1 MSSMMNS
8 RAAGSEG
15 SLIGVHGID
24 WNCPLFQSS
33 CLFLFSHFVMFMYR
47 FYDFIVVTFFLL
59 LINHGM
65 LTPYLMDNFNRMRN
79 VTSDIQ
85 LNKGSNIQMIIT
97 KPSILLCLLLWTYRL
112 AIILIGDDFGRSNE
126 KGRNLRNFSYK

>member
-1 MSSMMNS
+1 
-8 RAAGSEG
+8 
-15 SLIGVHGID
+15 
-24 WNCPLFQSS
+24 
-33 CLFLFSHFVMFMYR
+33 MFMYR

-59 LINHGM
+59 LINHRM

-97 KPSILLCLLLWTYRL
+97 KPSILLCLLL
-112 AIILIGDDFGRSNE
+112 
-126 KGRNLRNFSYK
+126 

>member
-1 MSSMMNS
+1 
-8 RAAGSEG
+8 
-15 SLIGVHGID
+15 
-24 WNCPLFQSS
+24 
-33 CLFLFSHFVMFMYR
+33 MFMYR

-65 LTPYLMDNFNRMRN
+65 LTPFLMDNFNRMRN

-97 KPSILLCLLLWTYRL
+97 KPSILLCLLL
-112 AIILIGDDFGRSNE
+112 
-126 KGRNLRNFSYK
+126 

>member
-1 MSSMMNS
+1 M
-8 RAAGSEG
+8 
-15 SLIGVHGID
+15 
-24 WNCPLFQSS
+24 
-33 CLFLFSHFVMFMYR
+33 FLFSHFVMFMYR

-97 KPSILLCLLLWTYRL
+97 KPSILLCLLL
-112 AIILIGDDFGRSNE
+112 
-126 KGRNLRNFSYK
+126 

>member
-1 MSSMMNS
+1 
-8 RAAGSEG
+8 
-15 SLIGVHGID
+15 
-24 WNCPLFQSS
+24 
-33 CLFLFSHFVMFMYR
+33 MFMYR

-79 VTSDIQ
+79 VTSGIQ

-97 KPSILLCLLLWTYRL
+97 KPSILLCLLL
-112 AIILIGDDFGRSNE
+112 
-126 KGRNLRNFSYK
+126 

>member
-1 MSSMMNS
+1 
-8 RAAGSEG
+8 
-15 SLIGVHGID
+15 
-24 WNCPLFQSS
+24 
-33 CLFLFSHFVMFMYR
+33 MFMYR

-65 LTPYLMDNFNRMRN
+65 LTPFLMDNFNRMRN

-97 KPSILLCLLLWTYRL
+97 KPCILLCLLL
-112 AIILIGDDFGRSNE
+112 
-126 KGRNLRNFSYK
+126 

>member
-1 MSSMMNS
+1 
-8 RAAGSEG
+8 
-15 SLIGVHGID
+15 
-24 WNCPLFQSS
+24 
-33 CLFLFSHFVMFMYR
+33 MFMYR

-79 VTSDIQ
+79 VTSGQ

-97 KPSILLCLLLWTYRL
+97 KPSILLCLLL
-112 AIILIGDDFGRSNE
+112 
-126 KGRNLRNFSYK
+126 

>member
-1 MSSMMNS
+1 
-8 RAAGSEG
+8 
-15 SLIGVHGID
+15 
-24 WNCPLFQSS
+24 
-33 CLFLFSHFVMFMYR
+33 MFMYR

-97 KPSILLCLLLWTYRL
+97 KPSILLCLLL
-112 AIILIGDDFGRSNE
+112 
-126 KGRNLRNFSYK
+126 